1 MLCFFCMGFVDLVGI
16 ASNYVKADQA
26 QVTLFNN
33 KGEEAVIGFDTAKKE
48 YYFDRTKSGQT
59 NFSDD
64 FACVTRAP
72 LPDADTYNLRIFVD
86 KASIE
91 VFIDPGFG
99 HSGVFPMTSLVFP
112 NEPYNNLRVSG
123 RGKLQDITVYPLK

>member
-1 MLCFFCMGFVDLVGI
+1 MAF
-16 ASNYVKADQA
+16 AS
-26 QVTLFNN
+26 
-33 KGEEAVIGFDTAKKE
+33 
-48 YYFDRTKSGQT
+48 
-59 NFSDD
+59 
-64 FACVTRAP
+64 VTRAP
-72 LPDADTYNLRIFVD
+72 LPDTGNYQLRIFVD

-123 RGKLQDITVYPLK
+123 RGKLQDITIYPLVTK

>member
-1 MLCFFCMGFVDLVGI
+1 M
-16 ASNYVKADQA
+16 
-26 QVTLFNN
+26 
-33 KGEEAVIGFDTAKKE
+33 
-48 YYFDRTKSGQT
+48 
-59 NFSDD
+59 
-64 FACVTRAP
+64 TRAP
-72 LPDADTYNLRIFVD
+72 LPDADTYQLRIFVD